1 MLKCHHSHFQQTL
14 VSSVAVLLLSV
25 HSEETG
31 CGKNSKE
38 VFLSYDS
45 VKISVMHIIQHL
57 NTIYMCKLFHSQCDK
72 DLTGMGRA

>member
-1 MLKCHHSHFQQTL
+1 MSPFTFLINTFKTV

-38 VFLSYDS
+38 VFLSYNS
-45 VKISVMHIIQHL
+45 VKISVIHVIQHL
-57 NTIYMCKLFHSQCDK
+57 NTIYICKLHHSQSV
-72 DLTGMGRA
+72 